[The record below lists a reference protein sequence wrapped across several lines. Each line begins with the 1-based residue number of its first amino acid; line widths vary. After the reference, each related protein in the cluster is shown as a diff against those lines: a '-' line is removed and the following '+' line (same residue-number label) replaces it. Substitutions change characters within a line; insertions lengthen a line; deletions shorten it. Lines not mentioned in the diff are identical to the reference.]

1 MKLEEKEKLKTT
13 KSETNANRFCV
24 IFNCFEMLRYD
35 QFETFQGTKFWASKQ
50 RRLEDFIFLAILLFN
65 TFDSSAVEVAL
76 EAHRKLTLK
85 RVSLSLSFFTEKQKP
100 TFVFLS
106 PIEEATPS

>member
-1 MKLEEKEKLKTT
+1 
-13 KSETNANRFCV
+13 
-24 IFNCFEMLRYD
+24 MLRYD

-85 RVSLSLSFFTEKQKP
+85 RVSLSLFLHGKAKTNFCLSF
-100 TFVFLS
+100 S
-106 PIEEATPS
+106 D